1 MTRLPRRASLLL
13 AFSLLTSAAP
23 AYAECAWMMARL
35 GVESVAAMLVGPHLT
50 SSLENLIA
58 EVVDIPIDGA

>member
-1 MTRLPRRASLLL
+1 M
-13 AFSLLTSAAP
+13 LTSAAP

-35 GVESVAAMLVGPHLT
+35 GVETIAAMLVGPHLT